1 MSIPE
6 TPKTFN
12 TSIAKAFALLEEFSV
27 EKSRWGVRELAQKLN
42 ANQSTTYRL
51 MATLEGLG
59 VLRKDPQTD
68 KYSLGLKLF
77 ELGQRVPLFE
87 ALVSKTH
94 PALERVAEEITETV
108 HLGIFHQNQ
117 VFMVDKV
124 ESPMGLMLNSTIGT
138 YSPAYCTSIG
148 KMLLAHLSSTA
159 LSDYLSRVSLEG
171 KTPFTLTKK
180 EDLLEEL
187 KRIKSQ
193 GYAIDRQEFEL
204 GLTCVG
210 VPVFNQ
216 EGKMVSAL
224 SAAGPEMRFR
234 EEAIEEYVAILAGGA
249 EAIQQKI
256 GNFHP

>member
-6 TPKTFN
+6 SPKTLN
-12 TSIAKAFALLEEFSV
+12 NSIAKAFALLEEFSA
-27 EKSRWGVRELAQKLN
+27 EKSSWGVRELAQRLS

-59 VLRKDPQTD
+59 VLRKDPDTD

-77 ELGQRVPLFE
+77 ELGQRVSIHN

-94 PALERVAEEITETV
+94 PELEKVAGEITETV
-108 HLGIFHQNQ
+108 HLGIFQQNQ

-124 ESPMGLMLNSTIGT
+124 ESPMGLKLSSTIG
-138 YSPAYCTSIG
+138 SFLPAYCTSLG
-148 KMLLAHLSSTA
+148 KMLLAHQSKEAVRDYFSKIKLEAKTSFTFTRRVA
-159 LSDYLSRVSLEG
+159 LNQ
-171 KTPFTLTKK
+171 
-180 EDLLEEL
+180 EL
-187 KRIKSQ
+187 KKIRAE

-204 GLTCVG
+204 GLTCVA

-216 EGKMVSAL
+216 MGQLVAAL

-234 EEAIEEYVAILAGGA
+234 EESIEEYVSILGKGA
-249 EAIQQKI
+249 ESIQKNI